1 MCIGVLGYVEGGGI
15 VTMLLY
21 SLTSVFRY
29 IFDNYRCNSNLHI
42 KVIRIICLRLDSSCV
57 HGSKK

>member
-1 MCIGVLGYVEGGGI
+1 MCIGVLGSVDGGWI
-15 VTMLLY
+15 VTMLIY
-21 SLTSVFRY
+21 SLTCVFKY

-42 KVIRIICLRLDSSCV
+42 KVIHIICMRLDSSCV